1 VVRAYNASRMKKAE
15 NPEDDMRPEYKRSDF
30 GKLTRGKYAE
40 SLKVKANRTL
50 LDVFLEAQMLDR
62 IPRSGYVLRGVA
74 NPESVSEHSWH
85 VLFLVWTL
93 GARIEEIDLFR
104 AVEIALVHD
113 LAELRIGDLPRTSSH
128 YFPEGAKKAAESAA
142 MADILAP
149 LPERALALYE
159 EYQQGASPEARLVK
173 ACDKLQLML
182 KVAVYERW
190 GTGALAEFWDNPDNF
205 PDGGFPAVR
214 ELFEELRAR
223 RNAAVRS

>member
-1 VVRAYNASRMKKAE
+1 MN
-15 NPEDDMRPEYKRSDF
+15 
-30 GKLTRGKYAE
+30 
-40 SLKVKANRTL
+40 ANRTL

-62 IPRSGYVLRGVA
+62 VPRSGYVLRGVA
-74 NPESVSEHSWH
+74 EPESVTEHCWH

-93 GARIEEIDLFR
+93 GARIEGIDVFR
-104 AVEIALVHD
+104 AVEVALVHD

-128 YFPEGAKKAAESAA
+128 YFPEGAKKAAEAAA

-149 LPERALALYE
+149 LPARAFQLYE
-159 EYQQGASPEARLVK
+159 EYQRGTSPEARLVK

-205 PDGGFPAVR
+205 PDGGFTVVR
-214 ELFEELRAR
+214 EMFEELRAR
-223 RNAAVRS
+223 RNAEVAGMPVSNLPI